1 MSENRKL
8 SREPARMISSLP
20 HETEDQTL
28 LASKV
33 SNTMRDILSIT
44 EQTTAGTQQS
54 AIAVGQLTG
63 LAAELKAS
71 VSGFK
76 LS

>member
-1 MSENRKL
+1 
-8 SREPARMISSLP
+8 
-20 HETEDQTL
+20 
-28 LASKV
+28 
-33 SNTMRDILSIT
+33 MRDILAIT

-54 AIAVGQLTG
+54 AAAVGQLTG